1 MRSIGTAS
9 GGTGP
14 DAVLLRMPAAGGLA
28 RAYRSG
34 TDSLLWRA
42 RDSTPPIEAIIGF
55 DDFQG
60 LVTAQDRQGRVVAV
74 DLRLG
79 SVEILGEARVRGE
92 VVAEGAAVFGLDAR
106 GQVLRLTPVATWN
119 WQPPGGATRLIP
131 NPDGSLVLLT
141 VLPGSTT
148 ARRLI
153 PPETRITD
161 SASLPTVRHSVRTM
175 AGDRLWFATD
185 SGLLSLRSRDLV
197 RMFEL
202 RLRDSVVALT
212 TTPSGDRVF
221 LATGQSSLQIVD
233 RYAERLRGDIELPS
247 PAAALRMDPDGRY
260 LLVRAR
266 GVDSVYV
273 VSIGTSRVVNTV
285 ASEWR
290 YDLPLVT
297 PDGRLL
303 LARGPDVLV
312 VDSESG
318 RERLRY
324 VKGGADVWSLVRW
337 NGFRP
342 RAAGL
347 DRPVEFEEFAADS
360 AATDA
365 ALAALLAA
373 RYGDISG
380 IARAAPLPTTPGA
393 EPARQPLPP
402 GRDLTP
408 GRGTWTVS
416 FATLLDEDRAR
427 ALADSI
433 SYGVRKARVVI
444 GNRDG
449 VTVWRVLL
457 GPFDTRPEAERA
469 GMATRLSY
477 WVFEGAP

>member
-1 MRSIGTAS
+1 
-9 GGTGP
+9 
-14 DAVLLRMPAAGGLA
+14 
-28 RAYRSG
+28 
-34 TDSLLWRA
+34 
-42 RDSTPPIEAIIGF
+42 
-55 DDFQG
+55 
-60 LVTAQDRQGRVVAV
+60 
-74 DLRLG
+74 
-79 SVEILGEARVRGE
+79 
-92 VVAEGAAVFGLDAR
+92 
-106 GQVLRLTPVATWN
+106 
-119 WQPPGGATRLIP
+119 
-131 NPDGSLVLLT
+131 
-141 VLPGSTT
+141 
-148 ARRLI
+148 
-153 PPETRITD
+153 
-161 SASLPTVRHSVRTM
+161 
-175 AGDRLWFATD
+175 
-185 SGLLSLRSRDLV
+185 
-197 RMFEL
+197 
-202 RLRDSVVALT
+202 VVALT

-221 LATGQSSLQIVD
+221 LASGQPSLQVVD
-233 RYAERLRGDIELPS
+233 RYTERLRDDIKLPS

-266 GVDSVYV
+266 GVDSIYV

-290 YDLPLVT
+290 HDLPLVT

-303 LARGPDVLV
+303 LARGDDAVV

-324 VKGGADVWSLVRW
+324 LNGGTDVWSLVRW

-360 AATDA
+360 AAADS

-380 IARAAPLPTTPGA
+380 IARAAPLPPTQGY
-393 EPARQPLPP
+393 EPARQPEPP
-402 GRDLTP
+402 RRDVAP
-408 GRGTWTVS
+408 ARGTWTVS
-416 FATLLDEDRAR
+416 FATLLDENRAR
-427 ALADSI
+427 AMADSI
-433 SYGVRKARVVI
+433 GFGGRRARVVL

-469 GMATRLSY
+469 GMASRLSY